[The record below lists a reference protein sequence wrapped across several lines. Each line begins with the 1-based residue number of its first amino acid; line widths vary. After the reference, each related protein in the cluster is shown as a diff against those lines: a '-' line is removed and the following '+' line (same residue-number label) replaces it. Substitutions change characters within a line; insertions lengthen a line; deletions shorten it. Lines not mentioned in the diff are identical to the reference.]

1 MAPRTPAGGRHPTNR
16 REGLRLAVVLGVVL
30 AVVAG
35 LGPAGAAAP
44 DGGAAIP
51 HTEEWGWPL
60 EPFRL
65 VRPYIAPAHE
75 YAPGHRG
82 IDIAPVGSRSS
93 PDIVA
98 PAEGVIVFSGQ
109 VAGRPVITIDH
120 GAGLVSTLEPAAGVL
135 PPGTAVGRG
144 DVVAALSAGG
154 HSAPGTL
161 HFGVRRDGAY
171 INPMLLLG
179 GVPRAVLLPCC

>member
-1 MAPRTPAGGRHPTNR
+1 MASRAPSDRPPQTNR
-16 REGLRLAVVLGVVL
+16 WAAFRLVVVLGF
-30 AVVAG
+30 AFAVAG
-35 LGPAGAAAP
+35 SPPVGAATPP
-44 DGGAAIP
+44 DDVSIP
-51 HTEEWGWPL
+51 LAGTWGWPL

-82 IDIAPVGSRSS
+82 IDIAPIGSPSS
-93 PDIVA
+93 VEVVA
-98 PAEGVIVFSGQ
+98 PADGVIAFSGQ
-109 VAGRPVITIDH
+109 VAGRPVVTIDH
-120 GAGLVSTLEPAAGVL
+120 GAGFVSTLEPASGVL
-135 PPGTAVGRG
+135 PPGTAVDRG
-144 DVVAALSAGG
+144 GVVAILSEGG

-161 HFGVRRDGAY
+161 HFGVRRNGAY